1 MAEMW
6 IRGEGVGVGVG
17 RPEPQNAGKASKRAS
32 TVPSNSPLE
41 ILIGPQLTRFYWS
54 LRLGNFGRQ
63 GENAAKILLTL
74 CRHFV
79 LSIFSNQVIMTPL
92 LILC

>member
-1 MAEMW
+1 MTEMW
-6 IRGEGVGVGVG
+6 IRGGGGGGSG

-41 ILIGPQLTRFYWS
+41 TLIGSQLTRFYWP
-54 LRLGNFGRQ
+54 LRLGNFARH

-74 CRHFV
+74 CQHCTLHSF
-79 LSIFSNQVIMTPL
+79 LSIWS
-92 LILC
+92 